1 MDKEINELLKKAW
14 NCGSVFADDFD
25 TNYNF
30 DSFINREE
38 TKALI
43 MHIVSQQRELLLA
56 FLKCY
61 NNGDVTEYG
70 INEVD
75 DFLKHNS

>member
-1 MDKEINELLKKAW
+1 MKKEINELLKKAW

-43 MHIVSQQRELLLA
+43 MHIVSISNVEKYAEFCVMCDRDNIPLL
-56 FLKCY
+56 KY
-61 NNGDVTEYG
+61 E
-70 INEVD
+70 
-75 DFLKHNS
+75 DFLARY